1 VNTMLGN
8 RKLILDNLCEVYDLL
23 EPWAD
28 DDFYELKDQVIVP
41 GAIYVVSRWQFEQH
55 RDWLVEIAESGQAK
69 IVMSQPAEG
78 SWTMI
83 GIVGSLR
90 IEHLVKSKKILL
102 IAGGYMDD
110 SWTYLYYESF
120 MPKLHDYEENLAAVL
135 RSNEIYSKPN
145 KPYQFLFLNGR
156 TRPNRKYLIERWA
169 LSGLLDHALW
179 SSLDTQ
185 TAHNRQISL
194 IHHSQD
200 LMAKPRPVKYLESQ
214 YEYDAYQHRVNTPT
228 TDTFVKNHL
237 FNRDW
242 GEIYIKAEAYIDTY
256 FSVVTETV
264 FEYPYSFRTE
274 KIWKPIV
281 MGHPWIAAANAGY
294 YRDMRNFGYRT
305 FGHLI
310 DESFDNIDNSQSRIE
325 RIAAVVEDLCQR
337 DLSAFLTA
345 AEDVCKYNQQRYAEA
360 RQEVRREFPDRF
372 FNFINQHWPQ

>member
-1 VNTMLGN
+1 MLGN

-28 DDFYELKDQVIVP
+28 ADFYEFQTDSIVP
-41 GAIYVVSRWQFEQH
+41 GAIYVVSRWQFERH
-55 RDWLVEIAESGQAK
+55 RDRLVEMAQSGQAK
-69 IVMSQPAEG
+69 IIMSQPAEG

-102 IAGGYMDD
+102 IAGGDMDD
-110 SWTYLYYESF
+110 SWPYLAYESF
-120 MPKLHDYEENLAAVL
+120 MPKLHDYQENLAACA
-135 RSNEIYSKPN
+135 RSSEIYSKIN

-156 TRPNRKYLIERWA
+156 TRPNRKYLIERFA
-169 LSGLLDHALW
+169 ISGVLDHALW
-179 SSLDTQ
+179 SCLDTQ
-185 TAHNRQISL
+185 TAYNQQINL
-194 IHHSQD
+194 IHQGQD
-200 LMAKPRPVKYLESQ
+200 LMANPRPVKYLEPQ
-214 YEYDAYQHRVNTPT
+214 YEYDTYQDRIGTPT

-242 GEIYIKAEAYIDTY
+242 GEIYIKPEAYIDTY

-294 YRDMRNFGYRT
+294 YRDIRNFGYRT
-305 FGHLI
+305 FGHLV
-310 DESFDNIDNSQSRIE
+310 DESFDSIDDNQTRIE
-325 RIAAVVEDLCQR
+325 RIAAVVEDLCQQ
-337 DLSAFLTA
+337 DLSGFLEA

-360 RQEVRREFPDRF
+360 RLEVRRAFPGRF
-372 FNFINQHWPQ
+372 FRFINQYWSQ

>member
-1 VNTMLGN
+1 MLGS

-23 EPWAD
+23 VPWAD
-28 DDFYELKDQVIVP
+28 AEFYELADQPIAP
-41 GAIYVVSRWQFEQH
+41 GAIYVVSRWQFERH
-55 RDWLVEIAESGQAK
+55 RDWLVEIAESDQAK
-69 IVMSQPAEG
+69 IIMSQPAEG

-102 IAGGYMDD
+102 ITGGYMDD
-110 SWTYLYYESF
+110 SWPYLYYESF
-120 MPKLHDYEENLAAVL
+120 MPKLHDYEENLAACA
-135 RSNEIYSKPN
+135 RSCEIYSKPN

-214 YEYDAYQHRVNTPT
+214 YEYDAYQHRVGTPT

-242 GEIYIKAEAYIDTY
+242 GEIYIKPEAYIDTY

-305 FGHLI
+305 FGHLV
-310 DESFDNIDNSQSRIE
+310 DESFDGIENNQTRIE
-325 RIAAVVEDLCQR
+325 RIAAAVEDLCQQ
-337 DLSAFLTA
+337 DLSAFLAA

-360 RQEVRREFPDRF
+360 RLEVRKEFPDRF
-372 FNFINQHWPQ
+372 FRFINQYWPQ

>member
-1 VNTMLGN
+1 MLGN

-23 EPWAD
+23 KPWAD
-28 DDFYELKDQVIVP
+28 ADFYELPDSIVP
-41 GAIYVVSRWQFEQH
+41 DAIYVVSRWQFGQH
-55 RDWLVEIAESGQAK
+55 RDRLIEIAQSDQAK
-69 IVMSQPAEG
+69 IIMSQPAEG

-83 GIVGSLR
+83 GIVGSLG
-90 IEHLVKSKKILL
+90 IEHLVKNKKILL
-102 IAGGYMDD
+102 ITGGDMDD
-110 SWTYLYYESF
+110 SWPYLQYESF
-120 MPKLHDYEENLAAVL
+120 MPKLHDYGENLQACA
-135 RSNEIYSKPN
+135 RSCEIYSKLK

-169 LSGLLDHALW
+169 LNGLLGHALW

-194 IHHSQD
+194 IHHGQD
-200 LMAKPRPVKYLESQ
+200 LMAHSRPVKYLEPQ
-214 YEYDAYQHRVNTPT
+214 YEYDAYRNRVNTPT

-274 KIWKPIV
+274 KIWKPVV

-294 YRDMRNFGYRT
+294 YRDLRNLGYRT
-305 FGHLI
+305 FGDLI
-310 DESFDNIDNSQSRIE
+310 DESFDSIDNNQTRIE
-325 RIAAVVEDLCQR
+325 RVAAVVEHLCQQ
-337 DLSAFLTA
+337 DLSAFLAA
-345 AEDVCKYNQQRYAEA
+345 AEDVCKYNQQRYTEA
-360 RQEVRREFPDRF
+360 RLEVRRNFPDRF
-372 FNFINQHWPQ
+372 RNFINQYWPQ

>member
-1 VNTMLGN
+1 
-8 RKLILDNLCEVYDLL
+8 LCEVYDLL

-55 RDWLVEIAESGQAK
+55 RDWLVKIAESGQAK

-325 RIAAVVEDLCQR
+325 RIAATVEDLCQR